1 MIAET
6 GHFALILALVI
17 ATVQGTLPLAGAQ
30 LGRNRWMALAIP
42 AARGQCLFVAIAFFS
57 LMYAY
62 IVSDFSIANVAQ
74 NSHTL
79 KPMLYKVSGVCAER
93 ASRRP
98 PPGSGSG

>member
-42 AARGQCLFVAIAFFS
+42 APRGQCLFVALPF
-57 LMYAY
+57 
-62 IVSDFSIANVAQ
+62 
-74 NSHTL
+74 
-79 KPMLYKVSGVCAER
+79 
-93 ASRRP
+93 
-98 PPGSGSG
+98 